1 MRTFPRLL
9 LALLTASAL
18 GLNSPVF
25 ADTAAPVPASFAQ
38 DFEIF
43 WQYVDENYAY
53 FDARK
58 TDWKTVHEKY
68 GQQVKSITSK
78 RDFVAM
84 MEAVV
89 AELYDS
95 HAHLATSLPHSPRLV
110 PTGTD
115 LWAEWQGQD
124 AIITDVRA
132 NSAAERAGLRVGMK
146 VLEVHGQLVAQAV
159 TQFGPPSLKT
169 ADPVARDWALR
180 VALAGPRNQAVK
192 IKVTSTQGQGQAQ
205 GQVQEMTFT
214 PGVERPATPLSS
226 RNLDEIGYIRINNSL
241 GDSALIAAFD
251 EALGKLENSKALI
264 LDLRDTPSGGNTF
277 VARGMMGRL
286 ISQDQAYQKHELVS
300 EMRESGIKRSWVE
313 YVSPRGKFIYKQP
326 IVVLAGHWTG
336 SMGEGMTIALD
347 GMQRATIVGT
357 RMAGLLGA
365 LGEVSLPHA
374 GFIVRIPNEKL
385 FHLNGTPRESFVPG
399 IAIDTAKQEPGKDAA
414 LDVAVDLLRR
424 QLAKDSK

>member
-1 MRTFPRLL
+1 MRPFPRLL
-9 LALLTASAL
+9 SVLAVASVL
-18 GLNSPVF
+18 GMSTPAF
-25 ADTAAPVPASFAQ
+25 ADAPAPAPASFSQ

-58 TDWKTVHEKY
+58 TDWKAVHEKY
-68 GQQVKSITSK
+68 GKQVKSITSK

-84 MEAVV
+84 MEAAV

-95 HAHLATSLPHSPRLV
+95 HAHLATSLPATPRLV

-124 AIITDVRA
+124 AVITDVRA

-146 VLEVHGQLVAQAV
+146 VLEVHGQPVAQAV
-159 TQFGPPSLKT
+159 TQFGPSSLTT
-169 ADPVARDWALR
+169 ADPLARDWALR

-192 IKVTSTQGQGQAQ
+192 IKVASAQ

-226 RNLDEIGYIRINNSL
+226 RSLSEIGYIRINNSL

-251 EALGKLENSKALI
+251 EALAKLENSKALI
-264 LDLRDTPSGGNTF
+264 LDLRDTPSGGNTT

-286 ISQDQAYQKHELVS
+286 ISQDMPYQKHELVA
-300 EMRESGIKRSWVE
+300 EMRASGVRRSWVE

-347 GMQRATIVGT
+347 GMQRAKIVGT
-357 RMAGLLGA
+357 RMAGLMGA

-374 GFIVRIPNEKL
+374 GFKVRIPNEKL
-385 FHLNGTPRESFVPG
+385 FHLNGTPRENFVP
-399 IAIDTAKQEPGKDAA
+399 AYSVDVSTQQPGKDTA
-414 LDVAVDLLRR
+414 LETALDLLRR
-424 QLAKDSK
+424 PENASSK

>member
-1 MRTFPRLL
+1 MRPFPRLL
-9 LALLTASAL
+9 SVLAVASVL
-18 GLNSPVF
+18 GISTPAF
-25 ADTAAPVPASFAQ
+25 ADAPAPAPASFSQ

-58 TDWKTVHEKY
+58 TDWKAVHEKY
-68 GQQVKSITSK
+68 GKQVKSITSK

-84 MEAVV
+84 MEAAV

-95 HAHLATSLPHSPRLV
+95 HAHLATSLPATPRLV

-115 LWAEWQGQD
+115 LWAEWQGKD
-124 AIITDVRA
+124 AVITDVRA
-132 NSAAERAGLRVGMK
+132 SSAAERAGLRVGMK
-146 VLEVHGQLVAQAV
+146 VLEVHGQPVAQAV
-159 TQFGPPSLKT
+159 TQFGPSSLAT

-192 IKVTSTQGQGQAQ
+192 IKVASVQ

-214 PGVERPATPLSS
+214 PGVERGATPLSS
-226 RNLDEIGYIRINNSL
+226 RSLGEIGYIRINNSL
-241 GDSALIAAFD
+241 GDSALVAAFD
-251 EALGKLENSKALI
+251 EALDKLENSKALI

-277 VARGMMGRL
+277 VARGIMGRL
-286 ISQDQAYQKHELVS
+286 IGQDHAYQKHELVA
-300 EMRESGIKRSWVE
+300 EMRESGIRRSWVE

-326 IVVLAGHWTG
+326 VVVLAGHWTG

-347 GMQRATIVGT
+347 GMQRAKIVGT

-365 LGEVSLPHA
+365 LGEVKLPHA

-385 FHLNGTPRESFVPG
+385 FHLNGTPRENFVPSIVVDPG
-399 IAIDTAKQEPGKDAA
+399 KQEPGNDAA
-414 LDVAVDLLRR
+414 LDVAVDLLHK
-424 QLAKDSK
+424 QLAVKNK

>member
-18 GLNSPVF
+18 GINSPVF
-25 ADTAAPVPASFAQ
+25 ADAAAPAPASFAQ

-58 TDWKTVHEKY
+58 TDWKAVHEKY
-68 GQQVKSITSK
+68 GQQVKAITNK

-95 HAHLATSLPHSPRLV
+95 HAHLATSLANSPRLV

-115 LWAEWQGQD
+115 LWAEWRGQD
-124 AIITDVRA
+124 AVITDVRA
-132 NSAAERAGLRVGMK
+132 NSAAERAGVRVGMK
-146 VLEVHGQLVAQAV
+146 VLEVHGQPVAQAV
-159 TQFGPPSLKT
+159 TQFGPPSLT
-169 ADPVARDWALR
+169 SADPVARDWALR

-192 IKVTSTQGQGQAQ
+192 VKVASAQ
-205 GQVQEMTFT
+205 GQIQEISFT

-226 RNLDEIGYIRINNSL
+226 SSLGDIGYIRINNSL

-251 EALGKLENSKALI
+251 EALDKLENSKALI
-264 LDLRDTPSGGNTF
+264 LDLRDTPSGGNTY

-313 YVSPRGKFIYKQP
+313 YVSPRGKFIYRQAV
-326 IVVLAGHWTG
+326 VVLAGHWTG

-347 GMQRATIVGT
+347 GMKRAKIVGT

-365 LGEVSLPHA
+365 LGEVRLPHA

-385 FHLNGTPRESFVPG
+385 FHLNGTPRENFVPTY
-399 IAIDTAKQEPGKDAA
+399 AIDVSTQQPGKDMA
-414 LDVAVDLLRR
+414 LDTALDLLRR
-424 QLAKDSK
+424 PAKANQK